1 MKAQSLRAQ
10 TKGSSGAEHTS
21 AGSRKCAYLQEAA
34 TKVSDELPHLAAELM
49 SAAHV
54 VARDNNLPRA
64 VFKGISGCVSC
75 GYPVERATQA
85 STPCKLCDYKPCKK
99 RKRSRRASRSKSI
112 AKEDT

>member
-64 VFKGISGCVSC
+64 VFKVRLGHGWRR
-75 GYPVERATQA
+75 ERDEVVRD
-85 STPCKLCDYKPCKK
+85 SDLLLF
-99 RKRSRRASRSKSI
+99 SR
-112 AKEDT
+112 